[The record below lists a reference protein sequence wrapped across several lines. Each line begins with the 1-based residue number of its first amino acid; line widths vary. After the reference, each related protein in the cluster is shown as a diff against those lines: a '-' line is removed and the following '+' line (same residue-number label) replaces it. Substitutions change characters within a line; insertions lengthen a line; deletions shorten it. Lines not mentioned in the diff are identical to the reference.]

1 MEIKNLTVI
10 THLPSHKL
18 QDCELTFVESEK
30 IDIEKAQQEH
40 QEYCEMLKRCGAEVI
55 ILDRNNDLAD
65 SVFVE
70 DPIIVFDEIAVL
82 TSMGVESRRKESQYL
97 KEVFSKY
104 RDVEEIKLPAK
115 IEGGD
120 VLKIGKKIFVGLS
133 VRTNQEG
140 ITCLKNIIKPYGY
153 EVIVVKVLGCLH
165 LKTGCTALDDN
176 TILINSKWVD
186 DNAFKGF
193 KKIEVPLSE
202 PFGANILKI
211 NDVICMNKSF
221 TKTLDLVKSLGY
233 KTDCCDISEFV
244 KAEAGL
250 TCMSVPFIK
259 VAK

>member
-1 MEIKNLTVI
+1 MNRKKLTVI

-18 QDCELTFVESEK
+18 EDCELTFLESEK
-30 IDIEKAQQEH
+30 IDIKKAQLEH

-55 ILDRNNDLAD
+55 ILNKNKDLAD

-70 DPIIVFDEIAVL
+70 DPIVVFDEITVL

-97 KEVFSKY
+97 KEIFSKY
-104 RDVEEIKLPAK
+104 KDIKEIKLPAK

-133 VRTNQEG
+133 ARTNQEG
-140 ITCLKNIIKPYGY
+140 ITCLENIIKPYGY
-153 EVIVVKVLGCLH
+153 EVISVKVSGCLH
-165 LKTGCTALDDN
+165 LKTGCTALDDK

-186 DNAFKGF
+186 KNAFSEF
-193 KKIEVPLSE
+193 IKIEVPESE

-221 TKTLDLVKSLGY
+221 TETFNLVKSLGY
-233 KTDCCDISEFV
+233 QTDCTDISEFV

-250 TCMSVPFIK
+250 TCMSVPFYI
-259 VAK
+259 